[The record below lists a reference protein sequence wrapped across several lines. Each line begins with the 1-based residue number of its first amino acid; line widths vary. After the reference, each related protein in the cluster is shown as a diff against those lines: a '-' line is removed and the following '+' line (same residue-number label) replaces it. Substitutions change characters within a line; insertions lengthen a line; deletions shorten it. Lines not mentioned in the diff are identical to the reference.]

1 MAVLSSLGSGH
12 LDDLAGMSLQHHVAV
27 LAQGGALHGK
37 GGGGARLAGCEVKIG
52 ICHGVLTLE
61 RCRRH
66 SGFTRKRVEGKKTVT
81 RRQSTCVHTQTRGS
95 AN

>member
-1 MAVLSSLGSGH
+1 MWGVVRAAFPLGVGSYLGVAVLSSLGSGH

-66 SGFTRKRVEGKKTVT
+66 SGFTR
-81 RRQSTCVHTQTRGS
+81 
-95 AN
+95 